1 MTGAIGAR
9 FPGDPA
15 APRRIVAIGASTG
28 GARALET
35 ILTRLP
41 ADSPAIVIVQHM
53 PAVFTAL
60 FAERLD
66 GLCRIEVREARH
78 GDRVLP
84 GRALVAPG
92 GRHMSVRRGAGYAV
106 EVRDGPAVNR
116 HAPSVDVLFRSVA
129 AVAGGHALG
138 ILLTGMGDDGARGLR
153 AMHDAGAATIAQ
165 DEASCVVF
173 GMPGAAIALGAVDHT
188 LPLARMPA
196 AIVAFGGGR

>member
-1 MTGAIGAR
+1 MTGERGAR

-41 ADSPAIVIVQHM
+41 ADSPAILIVQHM

-129 AVAGGHALG
+129 EAAGGNALG

-173 GMPGAAIALGAVDHT
+173 GMPRAAIALGAVDHT

-196 AIVAFGGGR
+196 AIAAFGGGR